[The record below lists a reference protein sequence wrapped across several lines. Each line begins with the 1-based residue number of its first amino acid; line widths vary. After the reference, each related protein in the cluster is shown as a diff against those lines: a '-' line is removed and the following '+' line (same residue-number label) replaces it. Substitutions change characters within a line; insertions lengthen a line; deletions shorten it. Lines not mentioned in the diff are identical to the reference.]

1 MGFAVQISILAVF
14 FGTVCVNA
22 CELPNCNEIET
33 AGLILNSSAAPQR
46 TLTEEA
52 DLLPHW
58 NIKTEQKPLLD
69 SLNVTVT
76 TTSPDLVKCR
86 WGTSQPKLV
95 FACEKGQPLVYFAT
109 HCRISTS
116 IYDDYGEVTYRIDDR
131 SVQTK
136 LFSESEDN
144 RSMGLW
150 DPTDVVPFI
159 KSLLGSQQIVAMIK
173 PYSDKPFTATF
184 QSAGLSDA
192 IAPLISACDWPD
204 Q

>member
-1 MGFAVQISILAVF
+1 MSVLAVF

-22 CELPNCNEIET
+22 CELSNCDEIET
-33 AGLILNSSAAPQR
+33 AGLILNSGATPQR
-46 TLTEEA
+46 TLPEEA

-58 NIKTEQKPLLD
+58 TIKTEQKPLLD

-76 TTSPDLVKCR
+76 TTSPDFVKCR
-86 WGTSQPKLV
+86 WGTRQPKLV
-95 FACEKGQPLVYFAT
+95 FACENSQPLVYFAT

-116 IYDDYGEVTYRIDDR
+116 LFDDYGEVTYRIDDR

-159 KSLLGSQQIVAMIK
+159 KSLLGSQQIVAKIK
-173 PYSDKPFTATF
+173 PYSDEPFTATF
-184 QSAGLSDA
+184 QTAGLSDA
-192 IAPLISACDWPD
+192 IAPLI
-204 Q
+204 